1 MMNVLFISYL
11 LAGDSSKI
19 ATWLLV
25 AAVLAFIPNI
35 ASFIDLI
42 TGIKAS
48 KRLGNFQTTSFG
60 LRQTISK
67 DRDYMMYFFLM
78 FLIDCCLSFFIDFPV
93 MCILCAMAETIIE
106 VISIRENMHKGRT
119 DTHDPIAMMQSIA
132 TAYGQDKADKIFN
145 IIKQQEEKSNDN
157 NG

>member
-1 MMNVLFISYL
+1 M
-11 LAGDSSKI
+11 
-19 ATWLLV
+19 WLLV
-25 AAVLAFIPNI
+25 SAVLAVIINVSSIF
-35 ASFIDLI
+35 DLV

-48 KRLGNFQTTSFG
+48 KRLGNFKTTSFG

-67 DRDYMMYFFLM
+67 DRDYMMYYFLM
-78 FLIDCCLSFFIDFPV
+78 FLIDCCLSFFVDFPV
-93 MCILCAMAETIIE
+93 LCTLCAISEIIIE

-119 DTHDPIAMMQSIA
+119 ETHDPIAMMQSIA

-145 IIKQQEEKSNDN
+145 IIKQQEEKDNEN

>member
-1 MMNVLFISYL
+1 MLFISYL
-11 LAGDSSKI
+11 LTGETSKI
-19 ATWLLV
+19 AMWLLV
-25 AAVLAFIPNI
+25 SAVLAVIINI
-35 ASFIDLI
+35 SSIFDLV

-48 KRLGNFQTTSFG
+48 KRLGNFKTTSFG

-67 DRDYMMYFFLM
+67 DRDYMMYYFLM
-78 FLIDCCLSFFIDFPV
+78 FLIDCCLSFFVDFPV
-93 MCILCAMAETIIE
+93 LCTLCAISEIIIE

-119 DTHDPIAMMQSIA
+119 ETHDPIAMMQSIA

-145 IIKQQEEKSNDN
+145 IIKQQEEKGNEN

>member
-1 MMNVLFISYL
+1 M
-11 LAGDSSKI
+11 
-19 ATWLLV
+19 WLLV
-25 AAVLAFIPNI
+25 SAVLAVIINI
-35 ASFIDLI
+35 SSIFDLV

-48 KRLGNFQTTSFG
+48 KRLGNFKTTSFG

-67 DRDYMMYFFLM
+67 DRDYMMYYFLM
-78 FLIDCCLSFFIDFPV
+78 FLIDCCLSFFVDFPV
-93 MCILCAMAETIIE
+93 LCTLCAISEIIIE

-119 DTHDPIAMMQSIA
+119 ETHDPIAMMQSIA

-145 IIKQQEEKSNDN
+145 IIKQQEEKGNEN

>member
-1 MMNVLFISYL
+1 M
-11 LAGDSSKI
+11 
-19 ATWLLV
+19 WLLV
-25 AAVLAFIPNI
+25 SAVLAVIINVSSIF
-35 ASFIDLI
+35 DLV

-48 KRLGNFQTTSFG
+48 KRLGNFKTTSFG

-67 DRDYMMYFFLM
+67 DRDYMMYYFLM
-78 FLIDCCLSFFIDFPV
+78 FLIDCCLSFFVDFPV
-93 MCILCAMAETIIE
+93 LCTLCAISEIIIE

-119 DTHDPIAMMQSIA
+119 ETHDPIAMMQSIA

-145 IIKQQEEKSNDN
+145 IIKQQEEKSNEN

>member
-1 MMNVLFISYL
+1 MKMLFISYL
-11 LAGDSSKI
+11 LTGETSKI
-19 ATWLLV
+19 AMWLLV
-25 AAVLAFIPNI
+25 SAVLAVIINI
-35 ASFIDLI
+35 SSIFDLV

-48 KRLGNFQTTSFG
+48 KRLGNFKTTSFG

-67 DRDYMMYFFLM
+67 DRDYMMYYFLM
-78 FLIDCCLSFFIDFPV
+78 FLIDCCLSFFVDFPV
-93 MCILCAMAETIIE
+93 LCTLCAISEIIIE

-119 DTHDPIAMMQSIA
+119 ETHDPIAMMQSIA

-145 IIKQQEEKSNDN
+145 IIKQQEEKGNEN

>member
-1 MMNVLFISYL
+1 MKMLFISYL
-11 LAGDSSKI
+11 LTGETSKI
-19 ATWLLV
+19 AMWLLV
-25 AAVLAFIPNI
+25 SAVLAVIINI
-35 ASFIDLI
+35 SSIFDLV

-48 KRLGNFQTTSFG
+48 KRLGNFKTTSFG

-67 DRDYMMYFFLM
+67 DRDYMMYYFLM
-78 FLIDCCLSFFIDFPV
+78 FLIDCCLSFFVDFPV
-93 MCILCAMAETIIE
+93 LCTLCAISEIIIE

-119 DTHDPIAMMQSIA
+119 ETHDPIAMMQSIA

-145 IIKQQEEKSNDN
+145 IIKQQEEKSNEN

>member
-1 MMNVLFISYL
+1 MLFISYL
-11 LAGDSSKI
+11 LTGETSKI
-19 ATWLLV
+19 AMWLLV
-25 AAVLAFIPNI
+25 SAVLAVIINVSSIF
-35 ASFIDLI
+35 DLV

-48 KRLGNFQTTSFG
+48 KRLGNFKTTSFG

-67 DRDYMMYFFLM
+67 DRDYMMYYFLM
-78 FLIDCCLSFFIDFPV
+78 FLIDCCLSFFVDFPV
-93 MCILCAMAETIIE
+93 LCTLCAISEIIIE

-119 DTHDPIAMMQSIA
+119 ETHDPIAMMQSIA

-145 IIKQQEEKSNDN
+145 IIKQQEEKSNEN

>member
-1 MMNVLFISYL
+1 MMKMLFISYL
-11 LAGDSSKI
+11 LTGETSKI

-25 AAVLAFIPNI
+25 SAVLAVIINVSSVF
-35 ASFIDLI
+35 DLV

-48 KRLGNFQTTSFG
+48 KRLGNFKTTSFG

-67 DRDYMMYFFLM
+67 DRDYMMYYFLM
-78 FLIDCCLSFFIDFPV
+78 FLIDCCLSFFVDFPV
-93 MCILCAMAETIIE
+93 LCTLCAISEIIIE

-119 DTHDPIAMMQSIA
+119 DAHDPIALMQSLA

-145 IIKQQEEKSNDN
+145 IIKQQEEKNNEDN
-157 NG
+157 G

>member
-1 MMNVLFISYL
+1 MKMLFISYL
-11 LAGDSSKI
+11 LTGETSKI

-25 AAVLAFIPNI
+25 SAVLAVIINI
-35 ASFIDLI
+35 SSIFDLV

-48 KRLGNFQTTSFG
+48 KRLGNFKTTSFG

-67 DRDYMMYFFLM
+67 DRDYMMYYFLM
-78 FLIDCCLSFFIDFPV
+78 FLIDCCLSFFVDFP
-93 MCILCAMAETIIE
+93 ILCTLCAISEIIIE

-145 IIKQQEEKSNDN
+145 IIKQQEEKGNEN

>member
-1 MMNVLFISYL
+1 MLFISYL
-11 LAGDSSKI
+11 LSGDNAKI
-19 ATWLLV
+19 AVWLLV
-25 AAVLAFIPNI
+25 AAALAFPPNI
-35 ASFIDLI
+35 ASLIDLI

-48 KRLGNFQTTSFG
+48 KRLGNFKTTSYG

-78 FLIDCCLSFFIDFPV
+78 FLIDCCLSFFINFPV
-93 MCILCAMAETIIE
+93 MCILCAIAETIIE
-106 VISIRENMHKGRT
+106 VISIRENMQKGRT
-119 DTHDPIAMMQSIA
+119 DTHDPIALMQSIA

-145 IIKQQEEKSNDN
+145 ILKQKEDNSNEN